1 MNRIS
6 IYNWAYALIDF
17 SISLSSVLY
26 RSPAFQTSDDFIRSN
41 EIIKTKWLIYV
52 ILDRHH
58 VWRSL
63 DPTPDISKDFVKEK
77 KAFRL
82 HFFFSCIFLFY
93 SKRRIVCNLACNY
106 RLQLSLA
113 IIAWNYS
120 LQLLLGTIV
129 CNYC

>member
-63 DPTPDISKDFVKEK
+63 DPTLDISSNFMKEAIYLLFCILLK
-77 KAFRL
+77 KM
-82 HFFFSCIFLFY
+82 HFFHLFIQ
-93 SKRRIVCNLACNY
+93 SFAPWPGLAA
-106 RLQLSLA
+106 RFGLAWSGLVQLGPAWPGLA
-113 IIAWNYS
+113 WIP
-120 LQLLLGTIV
+120 
-129 CNYC
+129 